1 MAETFRTGDLV
12 MVEVVSGYWIQG
24 VVDYVYETNGD
35 LVIRVGSG
43 PDVAVFER
51 HATDVRRA

>member
-1 MAETFRTGDLV
+1 ML
-12 MVEVVSGYWIQG
+12 EVVKGYWIKG

-35 LVIRVGSG
+35 LVIQVGSG
-43 PDVAVFER
+43 ADRAVFER